1 MKYSFSLC
9 VALLLLL
16 SVQNSS
22 AGTITVHDSTY
33 ADSIYLN
40 PDGAYKVAEPQNAL
54 GVPDNLFAHF
64 GSAGTGP
71 FLDIMF
77 TSTNGVNA
85 LTIQDTSTIYIWG
98 KQDPGVDTSAAQ
110 VKFIKIN
117 DEGAILYE
125 SQKYYITDTLTVIQ
139 LYGKDYTYME
149 FSLTENNEPG
159 DTIPGSKGFFLDAV
173 LLVQDRDST
182 FIEQSVGRN
191 SRTSASRIVSSYPNP
206 FVSASQQTTV
216 VFKLD
221 RPGDAAIRI
230 YDALGR
236 EVGGMGFGMLGA
248 GEHTLPFTASEP
260 QIYFARLYLDGV
272 ATGPAFRLVAQ

>member
-9 VALLLLL
+9 VVLFLLL

-40 PDGAYKVAEPQNAL
+40 PDGAYKVSEPQNAL
-54 GVPDNLFAHF
+54 GVPDGQFAHF
-64 GSAGTGP
+64 GSLGIGP

-77 TSTNGVNA
+77 TATNGVNA

-98 KQDPGVDTSAAQ
+98 KQDPDVDTSAAQ
-110 VKFIKIN
+110 VKFIKI
-117 DEGAILYE
+117 DAEGAILYE
-125 SQKYYITDTLTVIQ
+125 SQKYYITDTLTIIQ
-139 LYGKDYTYME
+139 LYGKEYTYME

-159 DTIPGSKGFFLDAV
+159 DTTPGSKGFFLDAV

-182 FIEQSVGRN
+182 FADVSVGRN
-191 SRTSASRIVSSYPNP
+191 SRPAASRIVSSYPNP
-206 FVSASQQTTV
+206 FLAVSQQTTV
-216 VFKLD
+216 IFKLD

-236 EVGGMGFGMLGA
+236 EAGGMSFGILDA

-260 QIYFARLYLDGV
+260 QLYFARLYLDGV
-272 ATGPAFRLVAQ
+272 PTGPAFRLVAQ